1 MTAIHESYKR
11 SSLES
16 NELLFYSTEKEW
28 HQRVSG
34 RIEKKEEAL
43 VTVWAQR
50 NLRC

>member
-1 MTAIHESYKR
+1 MTAIHESFER

-34 RIEKKEEAL
+34 RIEKKEEEL
-43 VTVWAQR
+43 VTVRVQQKPH
-50 NLRC
+50 C